1 MEFLGI
7 IWDTVKGCSNCTA
20 NASSYIRH
28 LEANV
33 DALSQAKR
41 ELDSSCKDVSGRIEQ
56 AIEADFVPREQRGE
70 KEKAKLCLGGFC
82 SQNCWSGYNV
92 GKEVV
97 DMTEAVK
104 DQTSK
109 GHFDVVADPR
119 PPPVVEI
126 LPKENNIVG
135 IESRLSE
142 VWRYIEDD
150 GVKIIG
156 LYGVRG
162 AGKSTLLKQL
172 NDMFSDMSHKFG
184 AVIMVKASTEL
195 KHRKNS
201 RRIDPD
207 GDTWKNRDDQGRAA
221 EIFRRLRNK
230 KFALLLDD
238 LRERIELS
246 EAGVPVQNAS
256 KIVFTTIFEEVCSS
270 MSVDWRFKV
279 DYLPQK
285 EAWNLFRLKVTD
297 EVLNSH
303 PEIRELAETVA
314 NMCGG
319 LPLALVTIGR
329 AMASRRDPDN
339 WRYAIEELQR
349 YPSGFESMGTR
360 VFPLLKFS
368 YDRLTSETYK
378 TCFLYGSL
386 FPRNQ
391 IIMKDELIEL
401 WIGEGLLR
409 DSHNIAA
416 ARREGK
422 FILES
427 LKLACLLEEVEVNN
441 SEDFVKMHDMLR
453 DMALWI
459 ASSQEANK
467 ILVFQET
474 EESIKLQ
481 ETASWNE
488 AVRISLWRSPS
499 IDSLSPTPPCC
510 PRLLTLLVRYTMIKE
525 FENKFFK
532 SMHALRVL
540 DSSQN
545 AKLSKLHVGEGE
557 LIDLQYLNLSNT
569 NICELPIGIK
579 SCTQLRT
586 LLLDGTENLKAI
598 PVGMLSSLLS
608 LRVFSWVPTRYDG
621 FDYGSSVPGVTV
633 LLLEELESLK
643 HLQEISVII
652 LTLDSLNKLKSSS
665 KLQSCVRRL
674 GHFSQNLQDLSI
686 INCSMKDLT
695 CILYIPRLR
704 FLFAK
709 DCPSL
714 EEIIANDLHSEPSEE
729 NLSMFLH
736 LRQAYFFKLPN
747 LKSICHEALAFPC
760 LERIYVLGCP
770 NLRKLPLS
778 LESGKR
784 NGVLIGE
791 EEWWNQLEWDD
802 EATKHVFSSKLII
815 TTPQTGI
822 SIPQPS
828 YTYEATIR
836 PRVNY

>member
-1 MEFLGI
+1 M
-7 IWDTVKGCSNCTA
+7 
-20 NASSYIRH
+20 
-28 LEANV
+28 
-33 DALSQAKR
+33 
-41 ELDSSCKDVSGRIEQ
+41 
-56 AIEADFVPREQRGE
+56 
-70 KEKAKLCLGGFC
+70 
-82 SQNCWSGYNV
+82 
-92 GKEVV
+92 
-97 DMTEAVK
+97 
-104 DQTSK
+104 
-109 GHFDVVADPR
+109 
-119 PPPVVEI
+119 
-126 LPKENNIVG
+126 
-135 IESRLSE
+135 
-142 VWRYIEDD
+142 
-150 GVKIIG
+150 
-156 LYGVRG
+156 
-162 AGKSTLLKQL
+162 
-172 NDMFSDMSHKFG
+172 
-184 AVIMVKASTEL
+184 
-195 KHRKNS
+195 
-201 RRIDPD
+201 
-207 GDTWKNRDDQGRAA
+207 
-221 EIFRRLRNK
+221 
-230 KFALLLDD
+230 LLDD

-279 DYLPQK
+279 DYLPQE

-416 ARREGK
+416 ARRERK

-525 FENKFFK
+525 FENKIFQ

-608 LRVFSWVPTRYDG
+608 LRVFSWVPTRYAG
-621 FDYGSSVPGVTV
+621 FYYGSSVPGVTV

-674 GHFSQNLQDLSI
+674 VMGLPELSSLIDISSSSLTTMMKGHFSQNLQDLSI

-704 FLFAK
+704 FFFAQ

-729 NLSMFLH
+729 NLRMFLH
-736 LRQAYFFKLPN
+736 LRQAYFFRLPN

-760 LERIYVLGCP
+760 LERIYVHGCP

-815 TTPQTGI
+815 TTPRTGI

-836 PRVNY
+836 PRYELICMEVENLMYYACIFLIRTYF

>member
-1 MEFLGI
+1 M
-7 IWDTVKGCSNCTA
+7 
-20 NASSYIRH
+20 
-28 LEANV
+28 
-33 DALSQAKR
+33 
-41 ELDSSCKDVSGRIEQ
+41 
-56 AIEADFVPREQRGE
+56 
-70 KEKAKLCLGGFC
+70 
-82 SQNCWSGYNV
+82 
-92 GKEVV
+92 
-97 DMTEAVK
+97 
-104 DQTSK
+104 
-109 GHFDVVADPR
+109 
-119 PPPVVEI
+119 
-126 LPKENNIVG
+126 G

-162 AGKSTLLKQL
+162 VGKSTLLKQL
-172 NDMFSDMSHKFG
+172 NDTFSDMSHKFG

-195 KHRKNS
+195 NIEKIQDVIRS
-201 RRIDPD
+201 RLGIDPD
-207 GDTWKNRDDQGRAA
+207 GDKWKNRDDQGRAA
-221 EIFRRLRNK
+221 EIFRRLSNK

-279 DYLPQK
+279 DYLPQE

-319 LPLALVTIGR
+319 LPLALVTIGS

-349 YPSGFESMGTR
+349 YPSGFESIGTH

-368 YDRLTSETYK
+368 YDRLTSETHK

-409 DSHNIAA
+409 DSHNIAV

-441 SEDFVKMHDMLR
+441 SEDFVKMHNMLR

-459 ASSQEANK
+459 ASSQGANK

-474 EESIKLQ
+474 DKSIKEQ
-481 ETASWNE
+481 ETASWKE
-488 AVRISLWRSPS
+488 AVRVSLWRSPS
-499 IDSLSPTPPCC
+499 IDSLSPTPPCS

-532 SMHALRVL
+532 SMYALRVL

-579 SCTQLRT
+579 SCTHLRT

-608 LRVFSWVPTRYDG
+608 LRVFSWVPTRYAG
-621 FDYGSSVPGVTV
+621 FNYGSSVPGVTV

-652 LTLDSLNKLKSSS
+652 LTIDSLNKLKSSL
-665 KLQSCVRRL
+665 KLQSCIRRL
-674 GHFSQNLQDLSI
+674 VMGLPELSSLIDISSSNLTTMMKGHFFSRPSRSI
-686 INCSMKDLT
+686 HHQLFNK
-695 CILYIPRLR
+695 R
-704 FLFAK
+704 F
-709 DCPSL
+709 DMHC
-714 EEIIANDLHSEPSEE
+714 LHSSPSILICKR
-729 NLSMFLH
+729 LSFT
-736 LRQAYFFKLPN
+736 R
-747 LKSICHEALAFPC
+747 
-760 LERIYVLGCP
+760 
-770 NLRKLPLS
+770 
-778 LESGKR
+778 R
-784 NGVLIGE
+784 N
-791 EEWWNQLEWDD
+791 N
-802 EATKHVFSSKLII
+802 S
-815 TTPQTGI
+815 
-822 SIPQPS
+822 
-828 YTYEATIR
+828 
-836 PRVNY
+836 

>member
-1 MEFLGI
+1 MESIGGFTSNNGFCKLNY
-7 IWDTVKGCSNCTA
+7 VLMCNCSQIEDLSWLNCTA

-33 DALSQAKR
+33 DTLSQAKR
-41 ELDSSCKDVSGRIEQ
+41 ELDSTFKDVSGRIER
-56 AIEADFVPREQRGE
+56 AIEADLVPREQVKDWLATSEQKRGE

-82 SQNCWSGYNV
+82 SKNCWSGYNV

-97 DMTEAVK
+97 EMTEAVK

-135 IESRLSE
+135 IVSRLSE

-162 AGKSTLLKQL
+162 VGKSTLLKQL

-195 KHRKNS
+195 NMGKIQEVIRS
-201 RRIDPD
+201 RLGIDPE
-207 GDTWKNRDDQGRAA
+207 GDKWKNRDEQGSAA
-221 EIFRRLRNK
+221 EIFRRLSNK
-230 KFALLLDD
+230 K
-238 LRERIELS
+238 
-246 EAGVPVQNAS
+246 
-256 KIVFTTIFEEVCSS
+256 
-270 MSVDWRFKV
+270 M
-279 DYLPQK
+279 
-285 EAWNLFRLKVTD
+285 FRLKVTD
-297 EVLNSH
+297 DVLNSH

-314 NMCGG
+314 DMCGG
-319 LPLALVTIGR
+319 LPLALVTIGS

-349 YPSGFESMGTR
+349 YPSGFEGMGTR

-368 YDRLTSETYK
+368 YDRLTSETHK
-378 TCFLYGSL
+378 TCFLYCSL
-386 FPRNQ
+386 FPRSQ

-416 ARREGK
+416 AKREGNL
-422 FILES
+422 ILES

-441 SEDFVKMHDMLR
+441 SEDFFKMHDILR

-459 ASSQEANK
+459 ASSQGASK

-474 EESIKLQ
+474 DKSIKVQ

-488 AVRISLWRSPS
+488 AVRVSLWRSPS

-525 FENKFFK
+525 FENKFFQ

-586 LLLDGTENLKAI
+586 LLLDG
-598 PVGMLSSLLS
+598 
-608 LRVFSWVPTRYDG
+608 
-621 FDYGSSVPGVTV
+621 
-633 LLLEELESLK
+633 
-643 HLQEISVII
+643 Q
-652 LTLDSLNKLKSSS
+652 
-665 KLQSCVRRL
+665 
-674 GHFSQNLQDLSI
+674 
-686 INCSMKDLT
+686 
-695 CILYIPRLR
+695 
-704 FLFAK
+704 
-709 DCPSL
+709 
-714 EEIIANDLHSEPSEE
+714 
-729 NLSMFLH
+729 
-736 LRQAYFFKLPN
+736 
-747 LKSICHEALAFPC
+747 
-760 LERIYVLGCP
+760 RI
-770 NLRKLPLS
+770 
-778 LESGKR
+778 
-784 NGVLIGE
+784 
-791 EEWWNQLEWDD
+791 
-802 EATKHVFSSKLII
+802 
-815 TTPQTGI
+815 
-822 SIPQPS
+822 
-828 YTYEATIR
+828 
-836 PRVNY
+836 

>member
-1 MEFLGI
+1 M
-7 IWDTVKGCSNCTA
+7 
-20 NASSYIRH
+20 
-28 LEANV
+28 
-33 DALSQAKR
+33 
-41 ELDSSCKDVSGRIEQ
+41 
-56 AIEADFVPREQRGE
+56 
-70 KEKAKLCLGGFC
+70 
-82 SQNCWSGYNV
+82 
-92 GKEVV
+92 
-97 DMTEAVK
+97 K

-109 GHFDVVADPR
+109 GHFDVVADPQ

-150 GVKIIG
+150 GVKIIS

-162 AGKSTLLKQL
+162 VGKSTLLKQL

-195 KHRKNS
+195 NVGKIQEVIRS
-201 RRIDPD
+201 RLGIDPD
-207 GDTWKNRDDQGRAA
+207 GDKWKNRDDQGRAA
-221 EIFRRLRNK
+221 EIFRRLSNK

-246 EAGVPVQNAS
+246 EAGVPV
-256 KIVFTTIFEEVCSS
+256 
-270 MSVDWRFKV
+270 
-279 DYLPQK
+279 
-285 EAWNLFRLKVTD
+285 TD
-297 EVLNSH
+297 DVLNSH
-303 PEIRELAETVA
+303 PDIRELAETVA
-314 NMCGG
+314 DMCGD
-319 LPLALVTIGR
+319 LPLALVTIGS

-349 YPSGFESMGTR
+349 YPSGFE
-360 VFPLLKFS
+360 V
-368 YDRLTSETYK
+368 
-378 TCFLYGSL
+378 
-386 FPRNQ
+386 
-391 IIMKDELIEL
+391 
-401 WIGEGLLR
+401 
-409 DSHNIAA
+409 
-416 ARREGK
+416 
-422 FILES
+422 
-427 LKLACLLEEVEVNN
+427 
-441 SEDFVKMHDMLR
+441 
-453 DMALWI
+453 WI
-459 ASSQEANK
+459 ASSQVAKK

-474 EESIKLQ
+474 DKSIKEQ
-481 ETASWNE
+481 ETASWKE
-488 AVRISLWRSPS
+488 AVRVSLWRSPS

-557 LIDLQYLNLSNT
+557 LIDLQYLNFSNT

-586 LLLDGTENLKAI
+586 LLLDGTENLNAI

-608 LRVFSWVPTRYDG
+608 LRVFSWVPTRYAG
-621 FDYGSSVPGVTV
+621 FNYGSSVPGVTV
-633 LLLEELESLK
+633 LLREELESLK

-674 GHFSQNLQDLSI
+674 VMGLPELSSLIDISSSSLTTMMKGQFSQNLQDLSI

-695 CILYIPRLR
+695 CILDIPRLR

-714 EEIIANDLHSEPSEE
+714 E
-729 NLSMFLH
+729 
-736 LRQAYFFKLPN
+736 
-747 LKSICHEALAFPC
+747 
-760 LERIYVLGCP
+760 
-770 NLRKLPLS
+770 
-778 LESGKR
+778 
-784 NGVLIGE
+784 
-791 EEWWNQLEWDD
+791 
-802 EATKHVFSSKLII
+802 
-815 TTPQTGI
+815 
-822 SIPQPS
+822 
-828 YTYEATIR
+828 
-836 PRVNY
+836 